1 MLNMWI
7 SRKQG
12 FLGPYKVLNNVFLIK
27 SLIMCSIQIQWV
39 LNIFGQIT
47 AKIYNRFKM
56 LRIKWIGISITY
68 YSILFYE
75 NEIKKFSHW
84 KRSDLWLKEQARLYL
99 QLSWIKSRMNWWNI
113 KTINTIYEWCSANW
127 HINYYSTETIKY
139 IFYLILCRTFK

>member
-1 MLNMWI
+1 MSFNRMYEGNCYNYHSINNNLEIRAQGLSNNQMLESSVCCHSNRHRHFSFRIIIRRW
-7 SRKQG
+7 RG
-12 FLGPYKVLNNVFLIK
+12 KV
-27 SLIMCSIQIQWV
+27 
-39 LNIFGQIT
+39 
-47 AKIYNRFKM
+47 
-56 LRIKWIGISITY
+56 TY

-75 NEIKKFSHW
+75 NEIKKFSYW

-127 HINYYSTETIKY
+127 QINYYSTETIKY